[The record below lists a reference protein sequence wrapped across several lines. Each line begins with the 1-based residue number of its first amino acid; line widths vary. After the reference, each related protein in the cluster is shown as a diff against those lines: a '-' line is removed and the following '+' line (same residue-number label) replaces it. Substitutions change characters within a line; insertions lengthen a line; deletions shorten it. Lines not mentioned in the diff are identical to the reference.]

1 LDKGSAIIGL
11 VTVKTW
17 LIGDTVK
24 ITTQIEKSTQ
34 KRFLQEAVESN
45 ETELV
50 ALFLRHGLDV
60 DGFDETS
67 WTPSAE
73 PLDWEL
79 DLQKKLTTLADLK
92 AKLKTLG

>member
-1 LDKGSAIIGL
+1 M
-11 VTVKTW
+11 
-17 LIGDTVK
+17 K